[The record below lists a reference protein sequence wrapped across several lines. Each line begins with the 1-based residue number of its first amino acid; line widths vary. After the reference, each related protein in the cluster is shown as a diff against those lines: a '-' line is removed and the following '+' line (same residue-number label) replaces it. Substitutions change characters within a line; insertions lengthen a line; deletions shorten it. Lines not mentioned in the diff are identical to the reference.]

1 MAPALLPFESM
12 DMLHLTP
19 ITNLPAIVGCTWK
32 QLGLL
37 VAFGAAI
44 GLVLA
49 LTVSL
54 PVS

>member
-1 MAPALLPFESM
+1 MAMSRIASY
-12 DMLHLTP
+12 
-19 ITNLPAIVGCTWK
+19 TNLPAVVGCTWK

-37 VAFGAAI
+37 AAFGAVV
-44 GLVLA
+44 GLILA

>member
-1 MAPALLPFESM
+1 MAMSRI
-12 DMLHLTP
+12 TP
-19 ITNLPAIVGCTWK
+19 YTNLPAIVGCTWK

-37 VAFGAAI
+37 AAFGAVI

-54 PVS
+54 SVS